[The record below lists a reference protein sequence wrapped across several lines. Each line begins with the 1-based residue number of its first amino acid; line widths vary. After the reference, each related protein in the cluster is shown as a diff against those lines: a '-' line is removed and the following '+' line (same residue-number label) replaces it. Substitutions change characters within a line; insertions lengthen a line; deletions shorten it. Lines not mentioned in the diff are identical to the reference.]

1 MSPRAGRALAGFA
14 AGMLAVLVAA
24 GTLAAGTLAAAAP
37 ASAAT
42 PDPSGL
48 PLEVLINEVSPQV
61 LGVGQDLTVRVQVHN
76 TGSGTVAQPRVLV
89 HLDRNPFISRYSLD
103 AWRGRGPQDALGSV
117 VLQQD
122 LTAPLGP
129 GQTVALDLTVT
140 ASAVALPS
148 RLTSW
153 GARGLAVQVVDRAD
167 SARPRLGVART
178 FALWFP
184 DQEVTA
190 TRLSVLAP
198 VVGVAVSPYDDAW
211 VGDLEQL
218 TRPGGR
224 LANLLA
230 ATGEQAEVTWA
241 VDPWL
246 AEAAPDAGPVTQAW
260 VGELLASTTDREV
273 SLLPYLDPDLAAL
286 AHTGAGELLTAAIDR
301 AENVAGSTDLPDG
314 ARVTLAWPADAEPD
328 LATAA
333 LAGRSG
339 QSALLVGPGRL
350 STPDV
355 LTYTPSGRATVTAGG
370 DDIPVLVP
378 DERLSAALVSGAVG
392 PLGDDATASGPIT
405 PATAAQDLLAELAVI
420 TRERPA
426 EARHLLITVPRDW
439 SPDVSVVTAQLDAL
453 AAAPWVHTEPLSALV
468 GLADPEVDRGT
479 LAERA
484 VTGTEVDAAAL
495 GTVRNAVER
504 RQLIAGIAADPSA
517 LLGDLELEQLAPTSV
532 AWRADPVGR
541 AESVAGSHAAT
552 QLLDGA
558 VTVQPA
564 EILTLVSSSGG
575 LPVRVTNTL
584 DQGVRIAV
592 GLRPADGRL
601 VADDVVPVTIPAGG
615 EVLVQVPVR
624 AVQSGDVMVTVE
636 LRTADGA
643 LLDDSTQFQ
652 VRVRAEWE
660 GIGTAVA
667 ASLLA
672 LGLVIGV
679 VRTIR
684 RGRTSRRV
692 GPPAVAGPDALSPE
706 EQESLSPDEETV

>member
-1 MSPRAGRALAGFA
+1 MSPRAGRALAGIA
-14 AGMLAVLVAA
+14 AGMLAVLAAA
-24 GTLAAGTLAAAAP
+24 GTLATGTLAAARP
-37 ASAAT
+37 ASTVTA
-42 PDPSGL
+42 DESGL
-48 PLEVLINEVSPQV
+48 PLEVLITEVSPQV
-61 LGVGQDLTVRVQVHN
+61 LGVGQDLTVRVQVRN

-89 HLDRNPFISRYSLD
+89 HLNRSAFISRYSLD
-103 AWRGRGPQDALGSV
+103 LWRGRGPQDALGSV
-117 VLQQD
+117 VEQQD

-129 GQTVALDLTVT
+129 GQTVAVDLTVT

-230 ATGEQAEVTWA
+230 ATGEHAEVTWA

-260 VGELLASTTDREV
+260 VGELLAAMTDREV
-273 SLLPYLDPDLAAL
+273 NLLPYLDPDLAAL
-286 AHTGAGELLTAAIDR
+286 AHTGAGELLATAIDR
-301 AENVAGSTDLPDG
+301 AENVVVSTDLPDG

-328 LATAA
+328 PSTAA
-333 LAGRSG
+333 
-339 QSALLVGPGRL
+339 
-350 STPDV
+350 
-355 LTYTPSGRATVTAGG
+355 
-370 DDIPVLVP
+370 
-378 DERLSAALVSGAVG
+378 
-392 PLGDDATASGPIT
+392 
-405 PATAAQDLLAELAVI
+405 
-420 TRERPA
+420 
-426 EARHLLITVPRDW
+426 
-439 SPDVSVVTAQLDAL
+439 
-453 AAAPWVHTEPLSALV
+453 
-468 GLADPEVDRGT
+468 LADPEVDRGT
-479 LAERA
+479 LAERT

-495 GTVRNAVER
+495 GTVRNAVQR
-504 RQLIAGIAADPSA
+504 RQLLAGIAADPSA

-564 EILTLVSSSGG
+564 ETLTLVSSSGG
-575 LPVRVTNTL
+575 LPVQVTNTL
-584 DQGVRIAV
+584 DQEVRIAV

-601 VADDVVPVTIPAGG
+601 VADAVVPVTIPADG
-615 EVLVQVPVR
+615 EALVQVPVR

-636 LRTADGA
+636 LRTEDGA

-667 ASLLA
+667 GALRA

-692 GPPAVAGPDALSPE
+692 GPPAPDGPHH
-706 EQESLSPDEETV
+706 

>member
-1 MSPRAGRALAGFA
+1 
-14 AGMLAVLVAA
+14 MLAVLVGVGTVAA
-24 GTLAAGTLAAAAP
+24 GTLAAAPP
-37 ASAAT
+37 ASAVIA
-42 PDPSGL
+42 DDSGL
-48 PLEVLINEVSPQV
+48 PLEVLITEVSPQV
-61 LGVGQDLTVRVQVHN
+61 LGVGQDLILRVQVRN
-76 TGSGTVAQPRVLV
+76 TGSATVAQPRVLV
-89 HLDRNPFISRYSLD
+89 HLDRNAFISRSSLD
-103 AWRGRGPQDALGSV
+103 VWRGRGPQDALGSV
-117 VLQQD
+117 VLQHD
-122 LTAPLGP
+122 LPAALGP
-129 GQTVALDLTVT
+129 GQTVAADLTVL
-140 ASAVALPS
+140 ASDVALSS
-148 RLTSW
+148 RPTSW

-224 LANLLA
+224 LANLLG
-230 ATGEQAEVTWA
+230 ATGEHAEVTWA

-246 AEAAPDAGPVTQAW
+246 AEASGDAGPVTRAW
-260 VGELLASTTDREV
+260 VGELLAAMTDREV
-273 SLLPYLDPDLAAL
+273 TLLPYLDPDLAAL
-286 AHTGAGELLTAAIDR
+286 AHTGAGELLTTAIDR
-301 AENVAGSTDLPDG
+301 AEGVAGSTDLPDG

-333 LAGRSG
+333 LADRSG

-350 STPDV
+350 STPGV

-370 DDIPVLVP
+370 ADIPVLVP
-378 DERLSAALVSGAVG
+378 DERLSAALASGAVG
-392 PLGDDATASGPIT
+392 PLGGDATAAGPIT

-426 EARHLLITVPRDW
+426 DGRHLLITVPRDW
-439 SPDVSVVTAQLDAL
+439 SPDIAVVTAQLDAL
-453 AAAPWVHTEPLSALV
+453 AVAPWVHTEPVSALV
-468 GLADPEVDRGT
+468 GLADPDVDRGT

-504 RQLIAGIAADPSA
+504 RRLIAGIVADPSA

-552 QLLDGA
+552 ELLDGA

-575 LPVRVTNTL
+575 LPVQVTNTL
-584 DQGVRIAV
+584 DQEVRIAV

-601 VADDVVPVTIPAGG
+601 VADDVVPVTIPAGT
-615 EVLVQVPVR
+615 EALVQVPVR
-624 AVQSGDVMVTVE
+624 AVQSGDVTVTVE

-667 ASLLA
+667 GTLLA
-672 LGLVIGV
+672 LGLVVGV